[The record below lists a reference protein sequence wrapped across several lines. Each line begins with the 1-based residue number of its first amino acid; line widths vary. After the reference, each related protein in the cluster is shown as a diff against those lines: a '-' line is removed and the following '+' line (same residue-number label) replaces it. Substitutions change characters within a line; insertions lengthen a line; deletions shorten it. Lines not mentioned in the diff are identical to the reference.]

1 MSLIARALEY
11 EGIPTVLVSV
21 MPPLS
26 SAARPPRQVIR
37 RLNIGATV
45 GRPHDIE
52 GQCNTLTRMISLLE
66 SAEAH
71 GAVDRDEKPVG

>member
-1 MSLIARALEY
+1 M
-11 EGIPTVLVSV
+11 LVSV

-45 GRPHDIE
+45 GRPNDTQ
-52 GQCNTLTRMISLLE
+52 GQRETLTRMIKLLE
-66 SAEAH
+66 EAEGH
-71 GAVDRDEKPVG
+71 GAVDKDEKKSA

>member
-1 MSLIARALEY
+1 M
-11 EGIPTVLVSV
+11 LVSV

-45 GRPHDIE
+45 GRPDDVE
-52 GQCNTLTRMISLLE
+52 GQMETLTRMINLLE
-66 SAEAH
+66 RADSH
-71 GAVDRDEKPVG
+71 GAVDQDQKKSG